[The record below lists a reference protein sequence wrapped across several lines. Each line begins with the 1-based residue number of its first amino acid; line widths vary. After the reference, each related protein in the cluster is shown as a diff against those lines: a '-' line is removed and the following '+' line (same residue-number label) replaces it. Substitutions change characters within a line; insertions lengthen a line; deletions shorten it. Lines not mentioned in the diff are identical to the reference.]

1 MIVLPCWPFK
11 GSINLVYACFIQ
23 ALLASCSHQNNLAFT
38 GVGGVMNSL
47 GSVDKVL
54 SQLQAASSIKRG
66 AAQSGIT
73 PQADFSKAVTQALNN
88 VSSLQEN
95 SSQLQRRFQMEDPNV
110 SLEQTMVAMQKSQ
123 IAFQSALQV
132 RNRLVQAYSD
142 IMNMQV

>member
-1 MIVLPCWPFK
+1 
-11 GSINLVYACFIQ
+11 
-23 ALLASCSHQNNLAFT
+23 
-38 GVGGVMNSL
+38 
-47 GSVDKVL
+47 
-54 SQLQAASSIKRG
+54 LQA
-66 AAQSGIT
+66 Q
-73 PQADFSKAVTQALNN
+73 
-88 VSSLQEN
+88 

>member
-1 MIVLPCWPFK
+1 
-11 GSINLVYACFIQ
+11 
-23 ALLASCSHQNNLAFT
+23 
-38 GVGGVMNSL
+38 MNSL

-54 SQLQAASSIKRG
+54 SQLQAASSAKKGVAG
-66 AAQSGIT
+66 AGMT
-73 PQADFSKAVTQALNN
+73 PQGDFAKAVTQALNN
-88 VSSLQEN
+88 VSSLQTE

-132 RNRLVQAYSD
+132 RNRLVQAYTD

>member
-1 MIVLPCWPFK
+1 
-11 GSINLVYACFIQ
+11 
-23 ALLASCSHQNNLAFT
+23 
-38 GVGGVMNSL
+38 MNSL

-54 SQLQAASSIKRG
+54 SQLQAASSIKKG
-66 AAQSGIT
+66 AAPPGIT
-73 PQADFSKAVTQALNN
+73 PPSDFSKAVTQALNN
-88 VSSLQEN
+88 VSGLQEN

-132 RNRLVQAYSD
+132 RNRLVQAYTD

>member
-1 MIVLPCWPFK
+1 
-11 GSINLVYACFIQ
+11 
-23 ALLASCSHQNNLAFT
+23 
-38 GVGGVMNSL
+38 MNSL

-54 SQLQAASSIKRG
+54 SQLQSASSIKKG
-66 AAQSGIT
+66 TAPSGIT
-73 PQADFSKAVTQALNN
+73 PQADFSKAVAQALNN
-88 VSSLQEN
+88 VSNLQEN

-132 RNRLVQAYSD
+132 RNRLVQAYTD